1 MKNILFLCVANAA
14 RSQMAE
20 GLAKQIFGPGYT
32 IQSAGSQPGSVHP
45 MARQVLAEQGVDTQE
60 HTSKSVQSI
69 DLAEVDMVITLCAE
83 EICPVVAGKLTRL
96 HWPLQDPATPQANE
110 AAQLET
116 FREIRDQIQERL
128 KQLKITLDLQDD
140 RDFS

>member
-20 GLAKQIFGPGYT
+20 GLAKQILGPGYT

-45 MARQVLAEQGVDTQE
+45 MARQVLAEQGVDTQD

-69 DLAEVDMVITLCAE
+69 DLTKVDMVITLCAE

-96 HWPLQDPATPQANE
+96 NWPLQDPATPQANE

-128 KQLKITLDLQDD
+128 KQLKITLDLQDN